1 VDRLREAG
9 ASGVR
14 VDSFRYQ
21 ASWAWRAVPH
31 FLAGLTGR
39 RLLALAALISFDA
52 DQSGRGQWLRHVVP
66 AGEGANVVGRVPA
79 AGRRERTLVLVAHH
93 DAAQTGLMWRHP
105 WLSGGRLSADE
116 VAPFAG
122 GPELGLALVALGFKR
137 LGRALLA
144 LSLYGAIDVA
154 RSPTVPGASDNA
166 TGVAAV
172 LDLVERFARSPLEG
186 TEIVALFPGC
196 EESGM
201 GGMAAWMRSREAR
214 ALDPASTLVLCLDT
228 LGAGEPVVLAAE
240 GPPRRQRYRPED
252 LALADRAAARAGL
265 PPPRRFTIG
274 GWTDAVLALEAGL
287 PTISLLSV
295 RGGGFTNYHLPTD
308 TPDRVD
314 WGSAESCT
322 RLALAIAEAWTAT

>member
-1 VDRLREAG
+1 
-9 ASGVR
+9 VR

-21 ASWAWRAVPH
+21 SSWAWRAVPH

-39 RLLALAALISFDA
+39 RWVALAALISFDA
-52 DQSGRGQWLRHVVP
+52 DQSGRCQWLRHLAP
-66 AGEGANVVGRVPA
+66 GGEGANVVGRVPA

-93 DAAQTGLMWRHP
+93 DAAQTGFMWRHP

-116 VAPFAG
+116 VAPFAA
-122 GPELGLALVALGFKR
+122 GPELGLALVSLGFRR

-144 LSLYGAIDVA
+144 LALYGAVDVA

-172 LDLVERFARSPLEG
+172 LALVERFARSPLEG

-201 GGMAAWMRSREAR
+201 GGMAAWMRSPDAR
-214 ALDPASTLVLCLDT
+214 RLDPARTLVLCLDT

-252 LALADRAAARAGL
+252 LALADRAAAEAGL

-287 PTISLLSV
+287 PAISLLSV
-295 RGGGFTNYHLPTD
+295 RGSGFTNYHLPAD
-308 TPDRVD
+308 TPGRVD
-314 WGSAESCT
+314 WSSAEWCT
-322 RLALAIAEAWTAT
+322 RLAAGIAETWTAT